1 MVFILGLAEGVF
13 LNTPDEPTARVGHVA
28 VFLAALLPGMVVGLL
43 TRSGKRAFLN
53 ALAAGLPAVI
63 VLLLLATTDGRS
75 LQFYSPFEGTLAT
88 PLDQFIFRAMMTGL
102 LLAVSAA
109 VGRYVAPETVVEP
122 EVGEIREIREVQPL
136 EDVEELEKRIE
147 EEVMEEKMSGVSLVE
162 EAAGGKEA
170 ELPTEKEV
178 EAPPALRSVEA
189 RLCPSCGAE
198 VPSQAVYCSVC
209 GRKTEEER

>member
-1 MVFILGLAEGVF
+1 
-13 LNTPDEPTARVGHVA
+13 
-28 VFLAALLPGMVVGLL
+28 MVVGLL
-43 TRSGKRAFLN
+43 TRSGKGAFLN

-63 VLLLLATTDGRS
+63 VLLLFATTDGRS
-75 LQFYSPFEGTLAT
+75 LQFYSPLEGTLPT
-88 PLDQFIFRAMMTGL
+88 PLDQFFFRAMMTGI

-109 VGRYVAPETVVEP
+109 VGRFVTPETVIEP
-122 EVGEIREIREVQPL
+122 EVGEIREVREIRPL

-147 EEVMEEKMSGVSLVE
+147 EEVLEEKMSGVSLVE
-162 EAAGGKEA
+162 EAAEGKEA

-178 EAPPALRSVEA
+178 EAPPAERSVEA

-209 GRKTEEER
+209 GRKVEEER